1 MKGSNKATVL
11 TLAEKCKNILA
22 SSWQG
27 HLNTIKSDAK
37 GSKENIYTS
46 KVKYIIKRGKPYIW
60 VPEHELHNVNTIIDE
75 RGSFSV
81 ASPFPGPL
89 GKLLRSVNKFPAR
102 VALTGDVVPLKDK
115 KAQSAAESL
124 KEVMLSE
131 EKAVKE
137 FSYMVSGVL
146 SSSNHFSTSRSENL
160 KELIDGG
167 EKYVIYKFNLSSC
180 IFVDG
185 NGGTHEVDFEDI
197 EKCKADLLAPY
208 SAKLIDGINQS
219 KARRRGLILFCF
231 IYLNVNARDAY
242 MLSPDRKGF
251 DILGKVRSK
260 ATNDEVD
267 EYQWKQFR
275 FTFKEEARDVESF
288 CHQLVQME
296 EEAVKKVSGFSGLG

>member
-1 MKGSNKATVL
+1 MKGSNRATVL

-37 GSKENIYTS
+37 GSKESIYTS

-124 KEVMLSE
+124 KELILSE

-137 FSYMVSGVL
+137 FSYTVSGVL
-146 SSSNHFSTSRSENL
+146 SSSNLFSTSRSENL
-160 KELIDGG
+160 KELIDGD
-167 EKYVIYKFNLSSC
+167 EKYVIYKFNLRMHAFSLL
-180 IFVDG
+180 IVTDLMYWERFVAKQPMMKSMNT
-185 NGGTHEVDFEDI
+185 NGSNSGSHSRKRHEMLNLFAVNL
-197 EKCKADLLAPY
+197 CKWKKRL
-208 SAKLIDGINQS
+208 S
-219 KARRRGLILFCF
+219 KRFQ
-231 IYLNVNARDAY
+231 
-242 MLSPDRKGF
+242 
-251 DILGKVRSK
+251 
-260 ATNDEVD
+260 ATVVWD
-267 EYQWKQFR
+267 
-275 FTFKEEARDVESF
+275 
-288 CHQLVQME
+288 
-296 EEAVKKVSGFSGLG
+296 KK